1 MDDRC
6 GWRGVTGQDRAKG
19 PQTAVA
25 LPGAVVRSLA
35 QQDPETGQAGFGCA
49 KSLPRGR
56 GLDEGPVPWGGG
68 RCRSRRPSVLTSGSR
83 PGGRGPRVLPR
94 PPDASISG
102 PDTGVTSLLVRFAV
116 EAQVQSMGRMLR
128 TESFL
133 ANRGNR
139 PQWAGR
145 EAAGSNVLLLG
156 EKTHRECSRWGAGG
170 AWPMG
175 VHRCGPHT

>member
-1 MDDRC
+1 MREVPAA
-6 GWRGVTGQDRAKG
+6 WPWA
-19 PQTAVA
+19 
-25 LPGAVVRSLA
+25 
-35 QQDPETGQAGFGCA
+35 
-49 KSLPRGR
+49 GR
-56 GLDEGPVPWGGG
+56 GACAVGWGALSEQAPQCADQWIEARRQGPPGVA
-68 RCRSRRPSVLTSGSR
+68 PSS
-83 PGGRGPRVLPR
+83 PG

-116 EAQVQSMGRMLR
+116 EAQGQSMGRMLR

-133 ANRGNR
+133 ANGGNR
-139 PQWAGR
+139 PQWAGL
-145 EAAGSNVLLLG
+145 EAAGSNILLLG